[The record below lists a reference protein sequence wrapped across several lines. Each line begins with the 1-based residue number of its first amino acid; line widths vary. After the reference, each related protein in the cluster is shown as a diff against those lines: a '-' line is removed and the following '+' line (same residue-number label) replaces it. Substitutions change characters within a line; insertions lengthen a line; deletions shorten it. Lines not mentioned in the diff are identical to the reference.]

1 VVAISYA
8 DMMAEREV
16 AWAAAAAAVSHMC
29 CDSRAKIAASRA
41 EGEGPGSAPDL
52 MPRGFLSRGKRR
64 DAG

>member
-1 VVAISYA
+1 MVAISYA

-16 AWAAAAAAVSHMC
+16 AWAAAAAVSPMR

-41 EGEGPGSAPDL
+41 EGEGRGSAPDL